1 MLIRR
6 LLVADYL
13 DVKKPKYYDYT
24 VSDFKKSVEFGDGVT
39 DWCVI
44 DDGYSFYVKT
54 FEKHNKKYSFL
65 DRIEKTDVKAMGE
78 DRYCT
83 PHQ

>member
-6 LLVADYL
+6 LLVADCL
-13 DVKKPKYYDYT
+13 DGKKSKYYDYA

-39 DWCVI
+39 DWCGI
-44 DDGYSFYVKT
+44 DDGYGFYVKT
-54 FEKHNKKYSFL
+54 FEKHKKKYSFW
-65 DRIEKTDVKAMGE
+65 DRIEKEGVKAMVV

-83 PHQ
+83 PK